1 MNGIDF
7 GDFLHYHGRMKKRVS
22 ILFLLGLLLLT
33 ACQNTGTS
41 LPTSSAAPVQAVVVT
56 YLPVSTLLEEA
67 VDSLL
72 PTTEPEATYY
82 LTVNDSPAPGTE
94 PAPTETPIPVSAQQV
109 PEPALSYIA
118 EDGVDTVA
126 WISDTQH
133 YANIDENGIADIYP
147 TITIFLQKHR
157 EELHLK
163 YVVHTGDLVHRNG
176 KEDNWQR
183 AKAAMDILGDIPV
196 GVLAGNHDMAADSG
210 GYTLYKKY
218 FGESVYKGREYYGE
232 SFEDNRG
239 HYDLIT
245 LCGREYIFV
254 YMSYAPDEKALAF
267 IKSSF
272 DKYPDRVGILC
283 VHDFMTTEG
292 TRSDMG
298 KTVEEQIV
306 SQCPNVY
313 MVLCGHRYGL
323 YCLTSAYDDNG
334 DGSKERTVYEMMQNY
349 QAAGKEGGS
358 GYFRLMQFDEEKGEV
373 RILTYSAYLD
383 DFNWLDDPD
392 HREKRYEMDEK
403 SETFTL
409 KMPWK

>member
-1 MNGIDF
+1 MNCLDF
-7 GDFLHYHGRMKKRVS
+7 DFFLDYHEPMKKKVS
-22 ILFLLGLLLLT
+22 ILFLLGLLFLT
-33 ACQNTGTS
+33 ACQNTESS
-41 LPTSSAAPVQAVVVT
+41 LPTSTAAPVQAVMVT
-56 YLPVSTLLEEA
+56 FYPATTDFESFDAPQLPSM
-67 VDSLL
+67 
-72 PTTEPEATYY
+72 EPETTYD
-82 LTVNDSPAPGTE
+82 LTIEGSPTPSVSL
-94 PAPTETPIPVSAQQV
+94 PTETPIPAAAQQV
-109 PEPALSYIA
+109 PEPTLSYVVD
-118 EDGVDTVA
+118 EGVDTVA

-133 YANIDENGIADIYP
+133 YANIEENGIADIYP
-147 TITIFLQKHR
+147 AITTFLQEHR

-196 GVLAGNHDMAADSG
+196 GVLAGNHDMAADTG

-218 FGESVYKGREYYGE
+218 FGESVYKSREYYGE

-239 HYDLIT
+239 HYDLLT

-254 YMSYAPDEKALAF
+254 YMSYAPDEKALSF

-272 DKYPDRVGILC
+272 DKYPNRVGILC

-298 KTVEEQIV
+298 KTIEEQIV

-323 YCLTSAYDDNG
+323 YCLTSVYG
-334 DGSKERTVYEMMQNY
+334 ERTVYEMMQNY

-373 RILTYSAYLD
+373 RILTYSPYLN

-409 KMPWK
+409 KMPWGSLGLSQ